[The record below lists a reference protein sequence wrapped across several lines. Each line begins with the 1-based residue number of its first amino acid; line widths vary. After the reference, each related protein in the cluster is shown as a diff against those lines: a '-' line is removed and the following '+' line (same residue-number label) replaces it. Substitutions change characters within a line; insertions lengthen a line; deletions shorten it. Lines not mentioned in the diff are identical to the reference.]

1 MLKHEENLHDELLQH
16 AERYVDAYGLQQFI
30 QALIE
35 LSEDYAVVEMHEGRL
50 NWQAKVLRDALAQAH
65 EEIQAGEGA

>member
-1 MLKHEENLHDELLQH
+1 MLKHEENLHDELLQN
-16 AERYVDAYGLQQFI
+16 AERYVDEYGLQQFI

-50 NWQAKVLRDALAQAH
+50 NWQAKVLRDALAQAQ
-65 EEIQAGEGA
+65 EEIQSVEKS

>member
-1 MLKHEENLHDELLQH
+1 MLEHEEDLHNEFLSN
-16 AERYVDAYGLQQFI
+16 AERYVDEFGLPRFV

-50 NWQAKVLRDALAQAH
+50 NWQAKVLRDCLATAY
-65 EEIQAGEGA
+65 EEMDGQET